1 MAEHKV
7 SQLEAIK
14 LLFALARHEHTSPNE
29 AFSWKGR
36 TLRNRKARLVVTHDV
51 LRSFMFSGAPSMLP
65 GEGEHVLIHAF
76 TGSGDVSR
84 LTHESFNVTNVVKAY
99 DTRWQ
104 AAFQGVPLSDT
115 EIDWEIAEI
124 TSGVTFDEIPEGSS
138 ARMYKYGGTTK
149 TIKTAKYAA
158 QIGETI
164 ELVRGNRLSRFANVV
179 QMARDA
185 LFTLWADTH
194 YDLLKVA
201 GPASDDIDWVGVTA
215 DTQVSRDAR
224 TINLA
229 RTTITKDCKDLFAD
243 DTATA
248 PVLLYAP
255 PDLEDRIMRAMSPG
269 DSAQVERGRRTTLL
283 LTWND
288 AIDSD
293 DGLMVLP
300 GRKIQNATVAS
311 EISFDRQDQD
321 SLSRIRTY
329 WTWFGATVGEVKQ
342 VRTVNFS

>member
-14 LLFALARHEHTSPNE
+14 LLFALACHDAKTPSE
-29 AFSWKGR
+29 AFKWKGR
-36 TLRNRKARLVVTHDV
+36 TLRTRAARLQITHDV
-51 LRSFMFSGAPSMLP
+51 LRSYMFSGAPSMLP
-65 GEGEHVLIHAF
+65 GEGEQVLIHAF
-76 TGSGDVSR
+76 TGSGDVAR
-84 LTHESFNVTNVVKAY
+84 LAHQSFNVNSVVKAY

-124 TSGVTFDEIPEGSS
+124 TSGVTFDEIPEGQK
-138 ARMYKYGGTTK
+138 ARLYKYSGTTQ
-149 TIKTAKYAA
+149 TIKTAKYAT

-164 ELVRGNRLSRFANVV
+164 EMIRGNRLSAFANVV

-194 YDLLKVA
+194 YDLLWT
-201 GPASDDIDWVGVTA
+201 PTA
-215 DTQVSRDAR
+215 EIAYATTPTTQVGKDAA
-224 TINLA
+224 TINAA

-269 DSAQVERGRRTTLL
+269 DSAQVESGRRTTLL

-288 AIDSD
+288 AISADY
-293 DGLMVLP
+293 GLMVLP

-321 SLSRIRTY
+321 SLARIRTY
-329 WTWFGATVGEVKQ
+329 WTWFGATVAEVKQ
-342 VRTVNFS
+342 VRRVKFKA